1 MGADLYI
8 TNEIQPLHDKL
19 QPLFEDALEKRG
31 AIEDTDSNEYKLASE
46 RVSGLYNELYPDTC
60 YFRDSYNPSSVMW
73 ALGLSWWTDV
83 IPMLD
88 DEGNLS
94 SEKAKELVS
103 MIEDRTINLRED
115 QETIG
120 EEYFSERKEALLKFL
135 QQSVS
140 RGEPVECSL

>member
-46 RVSGLYNELYPDTC
+46 KVNGLYNELYPEEC
-60 YFRDSYNPSSVMW
+60 YFRDSYNPYSVLG
-73 ALGLSWWTDV
+73 ALDLSWWTDV

-88 DEGNLS
+88 EGMLS
-94 SEKAKELVS
+94 PDKAQELID
-103 MIEDRTINLRED
+103 MIEDKEINLRSDQKEIGVDYFED
-115 QETIG
+115 
-120 EEYFSERKEALLKFL
+120 RKQSLIEFLKR
-135 QQSVS
+135 SVNNKQ
-140 RGEPVECSL
+140 PIECSL

>member
-46 RVSGLYNELYPDTC
+46 KVNGLYNELYPEEC
-60 YFRDSYNPSSVMW
+60 YFRDSYNPYSVLW
-73 ALGLSWWTDV
+73 ALDLSWWTDV

-88 DEGNLS
+88 EGMLS
-94 SEKAKELVS
+94 PDKAQELID
-103 MIEDRTINLRED
+103 MIEDKEINLRSDQKEIGVDYFED
-115 QETIG
+115 
-120 EEYFSERKEALLKFL
+120 RKQSLIEFLKH
-135 QQSVS
+135 SVNS
-140 RGEPVECSL
+140 KQPIECSL

>member
-8 TNEIQPLHDKL
+8 ASDIELLHKRL
-19 QPLFEDALEKRG
+19 TPLFEDAVQERNK
-31 AIEDTDSNEYKLASE
+31 IEDKDSREYELASE
-46 RVSGLYNELYPDTC
+46 KVSGLYNELYPDTC

-94 SEKAKELVS
+94 SEKVEELVS
-103 MIEDRTINLRED
+103 MIKDRTINLRSD
-115 QETIG
+115 QEEIG